1 MFLGNLVV
9 LSLQGPQRPKF
20 SLCPGLYLLVLDIL
34 DILSFPDGNLM
45 DRSRRRDSGR
55 RERGLGLCLPQLR
68 AAPSTPRPSLPL
80 TELRAP
86 QEGGPHL
93 PLLPRDEHVLI
104 AVPALLG
111 GAVDAAAG
119 VDDVADEVPVG
130 RVGRGH
136 DCEVERQLEQL
147 LHGLEDQGQAPR
159 VKVLRVSGFPALPRA
174 LRTRPAQAEAQ
185 DSPAAAP
192 SPR

>member
-1 MFLGNLVV
+1 MKLTAQSHARLHT
-9 LSLQGPQRPKF
+9 Q
-20 SLCPGLYLLVLDIL
+20 PGRGDEAL
-34 DILSFPDGNLM
+34 
-45 DRSRRRDSGR
+45 GR
-55 RERGLGLCLPQLR
+55 RWATGSTQNLPNDAAARLLSVGQDLGTGTPAGGNGDWDCVC
-68 AAPSTPRPSLPL
+68 PSSGPRPAPMPLPPPR
-80 TELRAP
+80 RASCP
-86 QEGGPHL
+86 AGRGPHL
-93 PLLPRDEHVLI
+93 PLLPWDEHVLV

-119 VDDVADEVPVG
+119 VHDVADEVPVG

-159 VKVLRVSGFPALPRA
+159 VKVLRVSGFPALRRA
-174 LRTRPAQAEAQ
+174 LRTRPA
-185 DSPAAAP
+185 SPAAAP